1 MLFSFSRARV
11 IRAASVIGC
20 AAGLL
25 AGSFAQAAEPLNP
38 SKPPAKKA
46 TAKPSKSSQSAAKP
60 KSLLLSRDEL
70 RECMSTKTRLAQQR
84 EETVQMQ
91 AQLAAD
97 KQALQQSGEELKAQL
112 AALDRTNEELV
123 QQHVENHNA
132 REKRVEAFHASAADF
147 NAKVEQLNVQQE
159 AYAKA
164 CENKRFDE
172 ADELAIRRGK

>member
-1 MLFSFSRARV
+1 MLFPVHRARV

-20 AAGLL
+20 VGGLL
-25 AGSFAQAAEPLNP
+25 AASIAQAAEPA
-38 SKPPAKKA
+38 KPPAKSA
-46 TAKPSKSSQSAAKP
+46 AAKPSKSQSAAKP
-60 KSLLLSRDEL
+60 KPLLLSREEL
-70 RECMSTKTRLAQQR
+70 RECMASKTRLAQQR
-84 EETVQMQ
+84 EETVQLQ

-112 AALDRTNEELV
+112 AVLDRTNEELV
-123 QQHVENHNA
+123 QQHVDNHNA
-132 REKRVEAFHASAADF
+132 REKRVEAFHASAANF
-147 NAKVEQLNVQQE
+147 NAKVDQLNAQQE